1 MWIVPQKAEHNDNL
15 ISIIVVVFVVKHTL
29 DDLRQ
34 NGYIKSSNREEADY
48 IKRQMYSLT
57 EEVAR

>member
-1 MWIVPQKAEHNDNL
+1 MWIVPQKAEHIDNL
-15 ISIIVVVFVVKHTL
+15 ISIVNHTL